1 MRLVHFLL
9 LSLVVWG
16 LWAPVSA
23 HQLRPAL
30 ITVSFA
36 PDGSVKLAI
45 ETNAEARL
53 AGIGPQHSNTDDSP
67 RADEYR
73 RLRALPPGQ
82 LEQRFAAFA
91 DTYAQGLLLEFF
103 IRDEGWKPASWRYE
117 GIEVPQVGD
126 QRLSRKSVIRYGA
139 AVPAGASKARWRYA
153 PEYGDSVVSFQQ
165 PGQQEPISYWLTRGE
180 ISPEYPLDMTIVP
193 RSWTR
198 VAADYLEL
206 GFIHILP
213 KGVDHILFV
222 LGLFLLSRKLKPL
235 LWQVTAFT
243 VAHTITLALTI
254 YGYIDLPPTIVEPAI
269 ALSIA
274 YVGIENLLTRTLHSW
289 RVVIVFLFGLLH
301 GMGFAGVLTELG
313 LPENEFVTALISF
326 NIGVELGQLAV
337 ILLALLLVY
346 RLRRNEDVY
355 RRWVVIPGS
364 LGIAL
369 MGLYWT
375 AERLGWLAG

>member
-1 MRLVHFLL
+1 MILL
-9 LSLVVWG
+9 WLAFG
-16 LWAPVSA
+16 LLGTAQA

-30 ITVSFA
+30 VSVSFS
-36 PDGSVKLAI
+36 PDGGVKLLI
-45 ETNAEARL
+45 ETNAEALL
-53 AGIGPQHSNTDDSP
+53 AGIGPAHKNTDDSP

-73 RLRALPPGQ
+73 RLRALPPEA
-82 LEQRFAAFA
+82 LRQRFAEFA
-91 DTYAQGLLLEFF
+91 PIYARGLKLEFATAEEDW
-103 IRDEGWKPASWRYE
+103 RPVQWRYE
-117 GIEVPQVGD
+117 GIEVPEVGD
-126 QRLSRKSVIRYGA
+126 VRLSRKSRIRYRSEI
-139 AVPAGASKARWRYA
+139 PPGASRARWSYA
-153 PEYGDSVVSFQQ
+153 ADYGDAVVSFEQ
-165 PGQQEPISYWLTRGE
+165 PGQQEPVSYWLTRGE
-180 ISPEYPLDMTIVP
+180 TSSVYPLDSRIVP
-193 RSWTR
+193 RNWTE

-213 KGVDHILFV
+213 KGLDHILFV
-222 LGLFLLSRKLKPL
+222 LGLFLLSRRLKPL

-243 VAHTITLALTI
+243 VAHSITLALSI
-254 YGYIDLPPTIVEPAI
+254 YGYIQLPSTLVEPAI

-274 YVGIENLLTRTLHSW
+274 YVGIENLLTRELHSW

-337 ILLALLLVY
+337 ILLAFAAVFWLRGNE
-346 RLRRNEDVY
+346 RLY

-364 LGIAL
+364 LGIAV

-375 AERLGWLAG
+375 LERLGWLAA